1 MTLTS
6 HVGCTNCITCYQNAG
21 KTDYLV
27 DALALHDHMHLLRPI
42 FADTSVLKVRLN
54 SGHSLLSRKIQ
65 LLSLA
70 CH

>member
-6 HVGCTNCITCYQNAG
+6 HVGCTNCITCYQIAG

-42 FADTSVLKVRLN
+42 FADPSILKV
-54 SGHSLLSRKIQ
+54 GLS
-65 LLSLA
+65 A
-70 CH
+70 CHSAAGSARYSC